1 MTYQETEA
9 LIHKYLNGET
19 TADEEKLLA
28 LEVSRED
35 APDDWKIIA
44 GMLGELTID
53 EARFDQMMAE
63 RKHKTR
69 FMKQWLW
76 VAAACVVALLVV
88 FLTPPKEEAVTQ
100 PSVAKVVP
108 KTKVVEAETAVTKEK
123 EERLTASEPRQIG
136 KVKRRERVSKRMKSE
151 KPATLIAQEAE
162 PKGKTDGLVAGEGV
176 VHLVEPEAVVG
187 HCGVR
192 LIDFSVHEGYGQVV
206 SSSGFA
212 TVPGRGLV
220 NPVVLFSETDF
231 LHPVAD
237 RHKRSRDTFG

>member
-162 PKGKTDGLVAGEGV
+162 PKGNTDGLVA
-176 VHLVEPEAVVG
+176 VEEEDIIPSEDPHKQFAEQARALRERGNRVIQ
-187 HCGVR
+187 R
-192 LIDFSVHEGYGQVV
+192 V
-206 SSSGFA
+206 SMNTISPDNY
-212 TVPGRGLV
+212 TL
-220 NPVVLFSETDF
+220 NNL
-231 LHPVAD
+231 
-237 RHKRSRDTFG
+237 